1 MKNLLRQHFK
11 RQWLVC
17 FALTFYLLSCQ
28 DDKKTGVD
36 YDPNKQVA
44 LTDYYPVTGAISTQV
59 ILNGSNFGTNKDNVR
74 VFFNEKEAAVIS
86 VTQSKILVLVPKL
99 PGEKCVIKV
108 QIGEQ
113 AGQYEQIFDYI
124 IQTNV
129 STLVGGDKNSTQNV
143 TGTVTLAEAQFK
155 NSIKDVI
162 AVDANNNVYF
172 AVQESDDGMNSKG
185 YIYVLNEEAN
195 QVKLIKNNFGFFL
208 TAPVLTYN
216 VLDNNVYLFH
226 GNSGNYDYSYF
237 ETNNGFA
244 EVGMGNV
251 SYDNSD
257 IHPGGE
263 GSMASWGAR
272 KCFAMNPEDGKFY
285 IRSGGGYFYR
295 INPLNRYGENLTNGR
310 QVGTENGNTYG
321 CAVDPNNSNIF
332 YFSNDGRHCI
342 YKYNL
347 TTDECEVFAG
357 SGTAGYLDGYAL
369 EAQFNQPCQIAFDS
383 QGDMYVADK
392 QNHCVRKIAMKTGY
406 VSTVAGL
413 PQQAGYR
420 NGTDE
425 VAQFNQPIGLVI
437 DSNDVLY
444 VGDSENRAIRR
455 IAIE

>member
-36 YDPNKQVA
+36 YDPNKPVA

-129 STLVGGDKNSTQNV
+129 STLVGGDKSSTQNV

-257 IHPGGE
+257 ID
-263 GSMASWGAR
+263 R
-272 KCFAMNPEDGKFY
+272 K
-285 IRSGGGYFYR
+285 S
-295 INPLNRYGENLTNGR
+295 
-310 QVGTENGNTYG
+310 V
-321 CAVDPNNSNIF
+321 V
-332 YFSNDGRHCI
+332 
-342 YKYNL
+342 
-347 TTDECEVFAG
+347 
-357 SGTAGYLDGYAL
+357 
-369 EAQFNQPCQIAFDS
+369 
-383 QGDMYVADK
+383 
-392 QNHCVRKIAMKTGY
+392 
-406 VSTVAGL
+406 
-413 PQQAGYR
+413 
-420 NGTDE
+420 
-425 VAQFNQPIGLVI
+425 
-437 DSNDVLY
+437 
-444 VGDSENRAIRR
+444 
-455 IAIE
+455 